1 MSENHEGR
9 CSLCGKNPDEVRKI
23 LGIKSD
29 FYICD
34 QCIELCQEILEEELE
49 DEEDTKSD
57 EAKLTLKT
65 LPKPKEI
72 KDYLDDYIIGQH
84 EAKKVISTAVYNHY
98 KRVLYNEKNS
108 NKEKTEI
115 KKSNILLIGPTGVG
129 KTLIAET
136 IAKKLNVPFAIA
148 DATVLTQSGY
158 VGSDPSSILTKL
170 LKNANMDIEKAQRGI
185 VYIDEIDKLARKGE
199 NPSLT
204 RDVGGESVQQELLKM
219 LEGDMVEVPL
229 GGGRKHPLENNV
241 TMDTRNVLFII
252 GGSFEGLDKQVAAR
266 NNKKSIGFGSNSDK
280 KVETEEDKLDIF
292 KDVRHTDLI
301 KFGMLPEFMGRVP
314 VIARLTNLN
323 TEDMVKILVEPKNS
337 IVKQYTELFAIDNI
351 ETVFEHDAMILMAE
365 EVMKQKIGARGLR
378 TLMES
383 ILQDAMY
390 ELPST
395 DVEKLIINEE
405 LVKEKLKIEDDIA

>member
-1 MSENHEGR
+1 
-9 CSLCGKNPDEVRKI
+9 
-23 LGIKSD
+23 
-29 FYICD
+29 
-34 QCIELCQEILEEELE
+34 
-49 DEEDTKSD
+49 
-57 EAKLTLKT
+57 
-65 LPKPKEI
+65 
-72 KDYLDDYIIGQH
+72 
-84 EAKKVISTAVYNHY
+84 
-98 KRVLYNEKNS
+98 
-108 NKEKTEI
+108 
-115 KKSNILLIGPTGVG
+115 
-129 KTLIAET
+129 
-136 IAKKLNVPFAIA
+136 
-148 DATVLTQSGY
+148 
-158 VGSDPSSILTKL
+158 
-170 LKNANMDIEKAQRGI
+170 MDIEKAQRGI

-241 TMDTRNVLFII
+241 TMDTKNVLFII

-266 NNKKSIGFGSNSDK
+266 NNKKSIGFGSSSDK

>member
-1 MSENHEGR
+1 M
-9 CSLCGKNPDEVRKI
+9 
-23 LGIKSD
+23 
-29 FYICD
+29 
-34 QCIELCQEILEEELE
+34 
-49 DEEDTKSD
+49 
-57 EAKLTLKT
+57 
-65 LPKPKEI
+65 
-72 KDYLDDYIIGQH
+72 
-84 EAKKVISTAVYNHY
+84 
-98 KRVLYNEKNS
+98 
-108 NKEKTEI
+108 
-115 KKSNILLIGPTGVG
+115 
-129 KTLIAET
+129 
-136 IAKKLNVPFAIA
+136 
-148 DATVLTQSGY
+148 
-158 VGSDPSSILTKL
+158 
-170 LKNANMDIEKAQRGI
+170 
-185 VYIDEIDKLARKGE
+185 
-199 NPSLT
+199 
-204 RDVGGESVQQELLKM
+204 
-219 LEGDMVEVPL
+219 
-229 GGGRKHPLENNV
+229 
-241 TMDTRNVLFII
+241 LFII

-266 NNKKSIGFGSNSDK
+266 NNKKSIGFGSSSDK

>member
-1 MSENHEGR
+1 
-9 CSLCGKNPDEVRKI
+9 
-23 LGIKSD
+23 
-29 FYICD
+29 
-34 QCIELCQEILEEELE
+34 
-49 DEEDTKSD
+49 
-57 EAKLTLKT
+57 
-65 LPKPKEI
+65 
-72 KDYLDDYIIGQH
+72 
-84 EAKKVISTAVYNHY
+84 
-98 KRVLYNEKNS
+98 
-108 NKEKTEI
+108 
-115 KKSNILLIGPTGVG
+115 
-129 KTLIAET
+129 
-136 IAKKLNVPFAIA
+136 
-148 DATVLTQSGY
+148 
-158 VGSDPSSILTKL
+158 
-170 LKNANMDIEKAQRGI
+170 MDIEKAQRGI

-266 NNKKSIGFGSNSDK
+266 NNKKSIGFGSSSDK

-390 ELPST
+390 ELSST